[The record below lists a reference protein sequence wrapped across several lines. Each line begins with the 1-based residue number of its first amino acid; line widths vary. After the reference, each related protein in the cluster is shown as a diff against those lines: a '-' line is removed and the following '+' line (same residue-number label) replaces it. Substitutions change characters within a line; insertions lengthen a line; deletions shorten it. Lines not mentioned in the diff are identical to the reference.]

1 MASIVET
8 SSKQLRL
15 RWVALVMAGLGLIDS
30 IYLSWAK
37 LTPGSVICS
46 DSGSCD
52 AVQNS
57 PYSEIGGIPIAL
69 IGAFSYA
76 LIIAILAFEERIQGD
91 LPLLAVF
98 GLGLVG
104 VIYSAYLTYLEIAVI
119 HAICPYCV
127 ASAVLITGVLLVS
140 IARLVIVED

>member
-1 MASIVET
+1 VTTEHAVDLTHEET
-8 SSKQLRL
+8 
-15 RWVALVMAGLGLIDS
+15 
-30 IYLSWAK
+30 
-37 LTPGSVICS
+37 GSLDMLFQFEHMDLAPREV
-46 DSGSCD
+46 
-52 AVQNS
+52 
-57 PYSEIGGIPIAL
+57 P
-69 IGAFSYA
+69 
-76 LIIAILAFEERIQGD
+76 LAFEERIQGD

>member
-1 MASIVET
+1 MAAVKPGRSRQE
-8 SSKQLRL
+8 KL
-15 RWVALVMAGLGLIDS
+15 RWAALLMAGLGVLDS
-30 IYLSWAK
+30 IYLAWAK

-57 PYSEIGGIPIAL
+57 SYSEIGGIPIAL
-69 IGAFSYA
+69 IGVLSYA
-76 LIIAILAFEERIQGD
+76 LIIAILAFEKRIQGD

-98 GLGLVG
+98 GLGFVG
-104 VIYSAYLTYLEIAVI
+104 VIYSGYLTYLEIAVI

-127 ASAVLITGVLLVS
+127 VSAILITGVFLVS